1 MKISTSVCTPL
12 FILLVKLSAYS
23 QISGTVGIAVPD
35 HQLAR
40 IAEIGP
46 TIGINYDRKLG
57 TRFKASV
64 NTYFTHFGDVSD
76 QSGASGYKM
85 SGLPIMGGIKFF
97 PLSGNF
103 LSKLFVSGK
112 VGGQFTF
119 YKSYTYSIQE
129 SINYSSKEL
138 DFSYSPGLGVD
149 FKWAYI
155 EYDQLFV
162 VNPNNHQLVR
172 SMSYSNFRISVYVFG
187 NHRKRD

>member
-1 MKISTSVCTPL
+1 
-12 FILLVKLSAYS
+12 
-23 QISGTVGIAVPD
+23 VPD

-40 IAEIGP
+40 IANIGP
-46 TIGINYDRKLG
+46 TIGLNYDHKLG
-57 TRFKASV
+57 TRFKVSV
-64 NTYFTHFGDVSD
+64 NAYFTHFGDVSD
-76 QSGASGYKM
+76 PSGASGHKM

-97 PLSGNF
+97 PLSGKF

-138 DFSYSPGLGVD
+138 DFNYSPGLGVD

-155 EYDQLFV
+155 EYDQLFL
-162 VNPNNHQLVR
+162 VNPNNHQLVK
-172 SMSYSNFRISVYVFG
+172 SVSYSNFRISVYVFR
-187 NHRKRD
+187 NYLKNRD